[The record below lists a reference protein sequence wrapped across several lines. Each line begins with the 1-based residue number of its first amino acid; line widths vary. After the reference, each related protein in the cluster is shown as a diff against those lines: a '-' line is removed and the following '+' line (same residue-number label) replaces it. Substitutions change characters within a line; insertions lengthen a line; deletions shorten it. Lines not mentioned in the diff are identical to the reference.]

1 MWRTDSN
8 ETISTVISY
17 NPTTNITS
25 GYILYTT
32 DFDMTD
38 LIPKIAQQYFDFSHP
53 LIIPLLMT
61 ELMIDYLTSEV
72 VLVDQKLE
80 ELEIKTRK
88 LEREDRNQT
97 NISNHADYRPLAF
110 DLGEQASNFAHLKA
124 RVETAISSQEF
135 LLIQMKWME
144 EMRMRKEYAKLD
156 DSGPLI
162 QDRIM
167 YTLENLKQML
177 QYRGI
182 ENRLQAHQNYVGSL
196 ALEVEIAYTDLS
208 ESYLV

>member
-38 LIPKIAQQYFDFSHP
+38 LIPKIAQQYSDFSHP

-135 LLIQMKWME
+135 LLMQMKWME

-182 ENRLQAHQNYVGSL
+182 ENRLQAHQNYV
-196 ALEVEIAYTDLS
+196 
-208 ESYLV
+208 SYYNFNQNCTC